1 MVKSQYNLRSLDPF
15 FIGFDRLWDE
25 IERAHGGINLGK
37 YPPYNIVHHD
47 ENNFT
52 IEMAV
57 AGFGEDEIEVQLQEN
72 ELQITGTPN
81 QPGVKGDDQMLHHGI
96 ANREFSRRFTLN
108 ADIEV
113 QNCEL
118 KNGMLMIK
126 LERVIPEEK
135 KPKTIPINQK
145 EAKGAPA
152 SALEQEFLTEE

>member
-1 MVKSQYNLRSLDPF
+1 
-15 FIGFDRLWDE
+15 
-25 IERAHGGINLGK
+25 
-37 YPPYNIVHHD
+37 
-47 ENNFT
+47 
-52 IEMAV
+52 
-57 AGFGEDEIEVQLQEN
+57 
-72 ELQITGTPN
+72 
-81 QPGVKGDDQMLHHGI
+81 MLHHGI